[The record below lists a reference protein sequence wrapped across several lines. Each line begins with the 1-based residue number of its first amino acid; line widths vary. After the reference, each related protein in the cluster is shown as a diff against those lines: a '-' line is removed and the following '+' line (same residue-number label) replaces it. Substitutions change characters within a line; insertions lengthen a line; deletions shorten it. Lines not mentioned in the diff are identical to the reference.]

1 MKPKKILS
9 TVYILCKKYHSWVN
23 ENYVYFSQTKSKFS
37 PEKNISYC
45 FCLFII
51 KVHSSKISIVSNH
64 CLPSIHCGE
73 SIKVPLFKGIFG
85 FNLHSVV
92 PFCNH
97 KFPDMFS
104 VFAQNEILYLMQMVD
119 MLHTELKQY
128 YAFIVLNSIYCIYPL
143 KIHHIVFILYIL
155 WIFKITY

>member
-1 MKPKKILS
+1 M
-9 TVYILCKKYHSWVN
+9 
-23 ENYVYFSQTKSKFS
+23 
-37 PEKNISYC
+37 
-45 FCLFII
+45 
-51 KVHSSKISIVSNH
+51 
-64 CLPSIHCGE
+64 PSIHCGE

-128 YAFIVLNSIYCIYPL
+128 YAFIVLNSIYIPTHNTSYSFLYYIYCEYSKL
-143 KIHHIVFILYIL
+143 HIRYLLFYYRYLYIYIYFNWNMKCKILILYIEYVL
-155 WIFKITY
+155 LNTIYHLLHMINCILYIKLCILNMKDYIS